1 MQLAE
6 YLQKT
11 EAQLGTIEANL
22 MRFHPQALQCCQEE
36 MANILKE
43 LRRRKLAAE
52 PLDERDRHELAKFRK
67 SLVKLQAR
75 ADQGANLCLGW
86 RQLCLTA
93 GYTSQGHPQF
103 FTTESSASYEG

>member
-11 EAQLGTIEANL
+11 EAQLETLEANL
-22 MRFHPQALQCCQEE
+22 MRFHPQALQHCQEE
-36 MANILKE
+36 MANMLEE
-43 LRRRKLAAE
+43 LRRWKLAAE
-52 PLDERDRHELAKFRK
+52 RLDERDRSELAKFRK
-67 SLVKLQAR
+67 ALAKVQAR
-75 ADQGANLCLGW
+75 ADQGAKLCLGW

-103 FTTESSASYEG
+103 FATESSASYEG